1 MPPSIKISVI
11 VPVYNVGKYLSAC
24 LQSLVAQTLPE
35 IEIIAVNDGSTDD
48 SLSILQAFAKQHPC
62 LRIISQK
69 NQGVAAARKAGIAH
83 ACGQAVCFVDSDDA
97 ISPNYLE
104 ELWRTYEETGA
115 KLIVAPMI
123 RFSAQNTDLAAPLFK
138 RGCLYGADR
147 VYLFDDFSA
156 AMALCGKLIH
166 SSCLANL
173 PFPSARTGDDI
184 LPSITLIVDCD
195 PVALAP
201 QAVYF
206 YRERTD
212 SQSRAGGGRFE
223 GLLQGFVEAR
233 RYLKEEGVYEEFAPG
248 FEYICRVCLTSFIEK
263 YGLNVR
269 EEKVLARAAK
279 ETWVPL
285 AIFDGRDKR
294 FRWRQRLFNSC
305 LKYGF
310 SYSRLWRF
318 MHLFYGKGARRLK

>member
-138 RGCLYGADR
+138 RGCLYGA
-147 VYLFDDFSA
+147 V
-156 AMALCGKLIH
+156 
-166 SSCLANL
+166 
-173 PFPSARTGDDI
+173 